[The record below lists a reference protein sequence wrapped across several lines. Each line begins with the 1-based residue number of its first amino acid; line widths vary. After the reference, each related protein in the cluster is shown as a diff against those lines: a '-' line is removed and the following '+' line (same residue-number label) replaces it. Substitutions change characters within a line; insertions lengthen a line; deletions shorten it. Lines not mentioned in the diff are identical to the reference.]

1 MTETIAKFGFED
13 LFVLDLANN
22 HQGSVA
28 HGSAIIRSCA
38 EIAKKHGVKA
48 AIKFQFRDLPE
59 FVHKDER
66 AVPTNKHVPRFMSTM
81 LGWPQFGEL
90 LAEIRKTGLLA
101 MCTPFDEAS
110 VDRIVEMGFDIV
122 KVASCSARDWPL
134 LQKIATCGLPVVAST
149 GGLDQSEVDDLVSF
163 LNHRGC
169 DFALM
174 HCVSIYPTP
183 DAACNLANIA
193 EFAERYPGTTIGW
206 STHEPPGETVH
217 VGLAYAF
224 GARMFER
231 HVGIETDTI
240 KLNAYSSTPA
250 QLDAWIDA
258 WARVRT
264 LSGSRHRQPS
274 TVAEKTAIDELRRG
288 VFART
293 RIEAGETLRP
303 DQVYFAFPYRAGQLS
318 SGEWRDGIVARQAV
332 APDDPVELGGIERP
346 SDPDVRVIKR
356 AIHEVKAL
364 LAYARVPLSHEFQTE
379 YSHHYGVANFRKV
392 GAVLITVVNRDYA
405 KKILVQLP
413 GQMHPWHFHTHKE
426 ETFVVL
432 WGELVMEMEN
442 KRKVLQP
449 GDVLTVLPGVWHR
462 FWTETGS
469 VFEEIST
476 TIQKSDSMYRDPNIN
491 KLTSAQRKTIVDH
504 WGRFQLTEQIRS
516 ATIPQSE

>member
-1 MTETIAKFGFED
+1 MTETIEKFSFED

-22 HQGSVA
+22 HQGSVP
-28 HGSAIIRSCA
+28 HGRAIIEACA
-38 EIAKKHGVKA
+38 EVARKHGVKA

-66 AVPTNKHVPRFMSTM
+66 ANPTNKHVPRFLST
-81 LGWPQFGEL
+81 LLPWSDFGEL
-90 LAEIRKTGLLA
+90 LAAIRKTGLLA

-110 VDRIVEMGFDIV
+110 VDRIVAMGFDII

-149 GGLDQSEVDDLVSF
+149 GGLSQSEVDDLVSF
-163 LNHRGC
+163 LAHRGC

-183 DAACNLANIA
+183 DETCNLANIA
-193 EFAERYPGTTIGW
+193 EFRERYPGLTVGW
-206 STHEPPGETVH
+206 STHEPPAETTH
-217 VGLAYAF
+217 AGLAYAL

-250 QLDAWIDA
+250 QLDAWMSA
-258 WARVRT
+258 WVRSRT
-264 LSGSRHRQPS
+264 LVGQRKRQPS
-274 TVAEKTAIDELRRG
+274 TAAERTAIDELRRG
-288 VFART
+288 VFARKK
-293 RIEAGETLRP
+293 IEAGETIRE
-303 DQVYFAFPYRAGQLS
+303 DQIYFAFPYRPGQLS
-318 SGEWRDGIVARQAV
+318 SGEWRDGIVANQAV
-332 APDDPVELGGIERP
+332 GVDAPVALACVDRP
-346 SDPDVRVIKR
+346 SDPDELVIKR

-392 GAVLITVVNRDYA
+392 GAVLITVVSRDYA

-413 GQMHPWHFHTHKE
+413 GQMHPWHFHTLKE

-432 WGELVMEMEN
+432 SGELTMEMEN
-442 KRKVLQP
+442 KRMLLQP

-476 TIQKSDSMYRDPNIN
+476 TIQKSDSIYRDPDIN
-491 KLTSAQRKTIVDH
+491 KLTSAQRKTVVDH

-516 ATIPQSE
+516 ATIPHSE